1 MKKLISI
8 VVVLA
13 LAVAFAACEP
23 SEPSSTPAPT
33 VEATVE
39 PAATTEATVEPAA
52 TAEATLGTET
62 VTMLSNIWAAFAED
76 QKFAVAGGDEANS
89 TIEGAGAFGTENA
102 EALDAVL
109 AVPADAAAYIDEAAS
124 LMHMMNANTFTA
136 GAFHIADAA
145 NQAAFVEALK
155 TNILNRQWMCG
166 FPDTLVIFT
175 IGEDYVVSAFG
186 EATNIENLK
195 TNITAAYADAVLAV
209 EENLAA

>member
-13 LAVAFAACEP
+13 LAVAFAACEGT
-23 SEPSSTPAPT
+23 EPATTPAPT
-33 VEATVE
+33 VEPTVE
-39 PAATTEATVEPAA
+39 ATLEPSA
-52 TAEATLGTET
+52 TAEATLNTET
-62 VTMLSNIWAAFAED
+62 VTMLSNIWAAFADD

-89 TIEGAGAFGTENA
+89 TLEGPGAYGVQDT
-102 EALDAVL
+102 EALDAIL

-136 GAFHIADAA
+136 GAFHVTDAA

-155 TNILNRQWMCG
+155 TNVLNRQWMCG

-175 IGEDYVVSAFG
+175 IGDSYVVSAFG

-195 TNITAAYADAVLAV
+195 TNITTAYADAVLAV